1 MKLIL
6 KKSDAPVSKKLDIY
20 TRDVPCLD
28 AAWHYHK
35 EFELLYIS
43 QSNGIRFVGDSV
55 APFFAGDLVLVGSYL
70 PHLWRND
77 PSYYS
82 DESTQQVKTIVTKFT
97 DDFLG
102 KDIFQMPDFYNIRKL
117 IEDCKLGLSFGK
129 EISKPLHNDI
139 MSLPKLSSTEKHIM
153 LLSILNRLSLVDKAD
168 RKVLSSS
175 DMRQTTTESSE
186 RIDTVLKFIS
196 DNYASSISLDD
207 ISNVACMTTN
217 SFCRFFKKM
226 TNKSFTQ
233 FLNEIRIRNASR
245 ILVQENLPV
254 SEICYIVG
262 FNSITNFNKQFKQ
275 IMGSTPKKF
284 REAI

>member
-1 MKLIL
+1 MKLVL
-6 KKSDAPVSKKLDIY
+6 KNSETPVNKKLNIY
-20 TRDVPCLD
+20 TRNVPCLD
-28 AAWHYHK
+28 SMWHYHP
-35 EFELLYIS
+35 EIELLYIT

-55 APFFAGDLVLVGSYL
+55 ASFFPGDLVLVGSYI

-77 PSYYS
+77 ASYYEE
-82 DESTQQVKTIVTKFT
+82 ESTQEVKTIVTKFT
-97 DDFLG
+97 IDFLG
-102 KDIFQMPDFYNIRKL
+102 ADFFNQSEFYEINKL
-117 IEDCKLGLSFGK
+117 IENCKFGLSFGSK
-129 EISKPLHNDI
+129 ISENLHEDLI
-139 MSLPKLSSTEKHIM
+139 QLPHLSPTEQHIK
-153 LLSILNRLSLVDKAD
+153 LLSILYKLSLVSKED
-168 RKVLSSS
+168 RVVLSSS
-175 DMRQTTTESSE
+175 DMRQSRSESSE

-196 DNYASSISLDD
+196 DNYTTNIALED

-245 ILVQENLPV
+245 ILVQENIPI
-254 SEICYIVG
+254 SEVCYIVG

-275 IMGSTPKKF
+275 IMGATPKKF

>member
-1 MKLIL
+1 MKLVL
-6 KKSDAPVSKKLDIY
+6 KKSDTPVSEKLNIY
-20 TRDVPCLD
+20 TRNVPCLD

-55 APFFAGDLVLVGSYL
+55 APFFPGDLVLVGSYL

-77 PSYYS
+77 PSYYEN
-82 DESTQQVKTIVTKFT
+82 ESTQKVQTIVTKFT
-97 DDFLG
+97 GDFLG
-102 KDIFQMPDFYNIRKL
+102 NDLFQIPDFYGVKKL

-129 EISKPLHNDI
+129 EVSKHFHKDI
-139 MSLPKLSSTEKHIM
+139 MELPKLSSTEQHIRI
-153 LLSILNRLSLVDKAD
+153 LSILHRLSLVDKKS
-168 RKVLSSS
+168 RVVLSSS
-175 DMRQTTTESSE
+175 DMRQSTTESSE

-245 ILVQENLPV
+245 ILVQESLPV
-254 SEICYIVG
+254 SEVCYIVG

-275 IMGSTPKKF
+275 IMGATPKKF
-284 REAI
+284 REDI